1 MSTPRLPLHT
11 VWDSLLAALTLG
23 TDRQPFT
30 PPEGLPVGDPDDP
43 ARTALDSVAA
53 VLQYR
58 RAGVVPTQNP
68 HPLPV
73 PAPLDD
79 FPLPP
84 PEIGAILGNF
94 IANKQDQF
102 FAEYLTL
109 LNVRGYRVPEEYLP
123 SLLQHG
129 GTMRGLQGYALPVL
143 GKRGHWLAARNKFW
157 SWGAEQ
163 SAPGTLGYAL
173 HGDERPLMEVFNTTR
188 IATPAEATTIAE
200 MLENFTQFWS
210 IELTDAVLNSGT
222 SLILTLIRTVQHRIM
237 YFGAIELA
245 ADIHK
250 WLVKNAAAYRAHA
263 PDGMALL
270 EPRLRLYRAFGMD
283 GLPPRP

>member
-1 MSTPRLPLHT
+1 MSAPRQPPHT

-30 PPEGLPVGDPDDP
+30 PPDGLPVGDPNDP
-43 ARTALDSVAA
+43 ARTVLDSVAIIA
-53 VLQYR
+53 QYR
-58 RAGVVPTQNP
+58 QAGTVSKKNP
-68 HPLPV
+68 HPLPT

-84 PEIGAILGNF
+84 PEIGAMLGELF
-94 IANKQDQF
+94 AKQQGQF

-129 GTMRGLQGYALPVL
+129 GTAKKLQGYALPVL

-157 SWGAEQ
+157 SWGTEQ

-188 IATPAEATTIAE
+188 IATPAEATIIAE
-200 MLENFTQFWS
+200 VLEDFTQFWS

-222 SLILTLIRTVQHRIM
+222 SLILTLIRTVQHQIM

-250 WLVKNAAAYRAHA
+250 WLVKNAAAYRAHT
-263 PDGMALL
+263 PDGVALL